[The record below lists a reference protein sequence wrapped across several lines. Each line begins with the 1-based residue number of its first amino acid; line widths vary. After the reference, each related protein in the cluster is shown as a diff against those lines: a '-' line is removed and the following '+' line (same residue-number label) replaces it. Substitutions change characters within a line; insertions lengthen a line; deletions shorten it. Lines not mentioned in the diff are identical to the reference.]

1 MSIFNFFWIKSFVKQ
16 LLTAI
21 FVLLLISFI
30 SLKALKFYTGHKVQI
45 KVPNLIGMSLIDA
58 KGDLTN
64 NNLQHVIQDSS
75 DYDPNFPAGSVIKQ
89 NPLAGSSVKFKRKVY
104 LILNPSNYKKI
115 SIPNVIRKTLRQ
127 AKPSLESAG
136 FKIGQI
142 KYIDDLGKDE
152 VIRIRHRGKKISVGD
167 SIRKMSELDLIVGNG
182 NHSYNNE

>member
-1 MSIFNFFWIKSFVKQ
+1 MSWHH
-16 LLTAI
+16 LWCL
-21 FVLLLISFI
+21 
-30 SLKALKFYTGHKVQI
+30 GR
-45 KVPNLIGMSLIDA
+45 
-58 KGDLTN
+58 
-64 NNLQHVIQDSS
+64 
-75 DYDPNFPAGSVIKQ
+75 
-89 NPLAGSSVKFKRKVY
+89 SVKFKRKVY

-182 NHSYNNE
+182 NHTYNNE

>member
-16 LLTAI
+16 LLLAI
-21 FVLLLISFI
+21 FVLLFISFI
-30 SLKALKFYTGHKVQI
+30 SLKALKFYTGHKVQT
-45 KVPNLIGMSLIDA
+45 KVPNLIGMSLMDA
-58 KGDLTN
+58 KRDLTN
-64 NNLQHVIQDSS
+64 NNLLHVIQGSS
-75 DYDPNFPAGSVIKQ
+75 DYDPNYPAGSVVKQ